1 MKNGEIDFDHVTFRY
16 SATSEKPVLDDID
29 LKIRS
34 GMTVGIV
41 GGTGSAKSSLVQ
53 LVPRL
58 YDVTEGSLK
67 VGGVDV
73 RDYDLEVLRD
83 QVCHGIAEER
93 AVLRNHCRKP
103 ALGQSERH

>member
-1 MKNGEIDFDHVTFRY
+1 MVKIDIAILHF
-16 SATSEKPVLDDID
+16 LDGISR
-29 LKIRS
+29 IRS
-34 GMTVGIV
+34 GMTIGIV

-83 QVCHGIAEER
+83 R
-93 AVLRNHCRKP
+93 FWCRP
-103 ALGQSERH
+103 RTWNRRE